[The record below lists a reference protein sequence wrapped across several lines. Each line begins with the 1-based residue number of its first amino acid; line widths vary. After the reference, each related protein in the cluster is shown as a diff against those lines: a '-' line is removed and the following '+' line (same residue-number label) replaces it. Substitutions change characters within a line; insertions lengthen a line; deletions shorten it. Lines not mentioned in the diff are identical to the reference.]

1 MADLPELNEYPIG
14 IYQLEQADPVLGG
27 VPNEATGAGMDNIPH
42 MQLAKRTNWLK
53 ARVDALLA
61 QVVNA
66 TTAAAGIVQLSTSIG
81 STATDRAATSSAV
94 KAAYDN
100 AESRALQSTT
110 IATAGLAQGGGNL
123 AANRTITVPDAT
135 QAEAEAGTVS
145 NKAMSPL
152 RVAQAIRALSQS
164 SRGGSGWQRLP
175 TGLIIQW
182 GGVDAAGSGLV
193 TTTFPLAFPN
203 ACLCVIGSDWNGG
216 SLNTATGASILV
228 TGEYTQ
234 TNFRAYQQ
242 SHTGDVVTG
251 GSSRYIAIGH

>member
-145 NKAMSPL
+145 DKAMSPL
-152 RVAQAIRALSQS
+152 RVAQAIIARSPASIS
-164 SRGGSGWQRLP
+164 GTGWQRFP
-175 TGLIIQW
+175 SGLIMQW
-182 GGVDAAGSGLV
+182 GLLDQITAGVSTV
-193 TTTFPLAFPN
+193 TFPIAFPN
-203 ACLCVIGSDWNGG
+203 ACVNVIGSDVGGGVLNASNGG
-216 SLNTATGASILV
+216 NLLV
-228 TGEYTQ
+228 TGEYT
-234 TNFRAYQQ
+234 TSSFRVYQIGP
-242 SHTGDVVTG
+242 TGAPANG
-251 GSSRYIAIGH
+251 GARYVAFGH